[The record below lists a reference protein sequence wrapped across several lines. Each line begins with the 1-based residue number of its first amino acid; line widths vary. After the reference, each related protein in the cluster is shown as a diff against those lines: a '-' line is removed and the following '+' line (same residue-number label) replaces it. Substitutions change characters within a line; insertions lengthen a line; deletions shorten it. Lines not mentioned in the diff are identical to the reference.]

1 MYGDTLAKTRSEDGN
16 NYYFSNWYGL
26 EQYPVFGFM
35 MRMDIMKELGV
46 GDKVNNGEPF
56 TAEEFEELL
65 VKFRRNIQP
74 STERKH
80 SDDAQ
85 RRECR
90 SGDRQLQGHVRHD
103 AVL

>member
-56 TAEEFEELL
+56 TAEEFEEPL
-65 VKFRRNIQP
+65 VKFKEKYPTIDGKESIPMTLNG
-74 STERKH
+74 ENV
-80 SDDAQ
+80 
-85 RRECR
+85 
-90 SGDRQLQGHVRHD
+90 G
-103 AVL
+103 AVTGASRACTA